1 MRRRKITVAQPNDL
15 AFLLII
21 FFLLLV
27 GVYGVRSINLSTV
40 SQAVVQTDS
49 PPVVLTLNA
58 SGILRHEGIVLST
71 EDFHQLLQTIKTT
84 TLRIAGETEWQKV
97 ITVLSKLDERGITV
111 ALERLP

>member
-1 MRRRKITVAQPNDL
+1 MLTIL
-15 AFLLII
+15 IIYLII

-27 GVYGVRSINLSTV
+27 GVYGIRSINLTTA
-40 SQAVVQTDS
+40 SQTVVQTDS
-49 PPVVLTLNA
+49 PPLILTLDA
-58 SGILRHEGIVLST
+58 SGILHHEGVVLST